1 MRTLA
6 FYVVVTL
13 CSCLPTFAGDLAAP
27 TDFLTTRPARDP
39 WNIDWR
45 TVDATPPI
53 GRGLVMAKALSQQP
67 PNPLTRQQP
76 VHAVAIQHSDA
87 YETRAKIHKYAS
99 YATLPLFAGEIA
111 LGQSL
116 FSSSTPGGGNKG
128 LHSAVGA
135 GIIGLFGVNTVTG
148 AWNLFG
154 EGWQEHDGRT
164 LRLAHGLLMFA
175 ADAGFV
181 ATWASAPHNDRFG
194 ISSTFDHDKR
204 VHRNIAFASI
214 GVGTAGYLVML
225 LANHGPFAHAQD
237 NTGQTPDGSGGVA
250 TVSGTSGTTSIAA
263 PVETASQPAET
274 SPAQPAE
281 TSPAQPADTTPPE
294 TAETSPGQTGINS
307 PAPVNTT
314 PGSTNALPKVAHTGL
329 STLFRDT
336 ALDYAHFPRRE
347 STWWIL
353 GIGGALAASLS
364 PLDDDVNAHLVSS
377 GAADKIWKPG
387 HIIGGPV
394 MYIAP
399 PAVYVYGRYILP
411 MFNDDTSVTNKWSHM
426 GLDLVRAELLQ
437 EGLVQAIKVSV
448 NRTRPNGQNFSFP
461 SGHAAATFAF
471 ASVIERHLGARL
483 AWPTLLIATYVG
495 TSRLHDNVHFLSDV
509 VFGAALGTA
518 AGWTVVGRHGST
530 NYSLMP
536 TPVPGGM
543 AFMVTRTPRTG
554 N

>member
-1 MRTLA
+1 MRMLA
-6 FYVVVTL
+6 FCVVVTL
-13 CSCLPTFAGDLAAP
+13 CSCLPAMAGDLATA
-27 TDFLTTRPARDP
+27 TDVLTTRPARDP
-39 WNIDWR
+39 WRIDWR
-45 TVDATPPI
+45 TLDATTPI
-53 GRGLVMAKALSQQP
+53 AGGLEISKALTQQP
-67 PNPLTRQQP
+67 PNPLPPQQP

-116 FSSSTPGGGNKG
+116 FNSSTPGGGNKG

-135 GIIGLFGVNTVTG
+135 GIIGLFGLNTVTG
-148 AWNLFG
+148 AWNMFG

-164 LRLAHGLLMFA
+164 LRLVHGLLMMA

-181 ATWASAPHNDRFG
+181 ATWASAPHGDRFG
-194 ISSTFDHDKR
+194 TSSTFDQDKR
-204 VHRNIAFASI
+204 VHRNIALTSI
-214 GVGTAGYLVML
+214 GVGTAGYLTML

-237 NTGQTPDGSGGVA
+237 NPPDGSGGVSA
-250 TVSGTSGTTSIAA
+250 TSSTSDTTPAQPS
-263 PVETASQPAET
+263 ETPSQRAET
-274 SPAQPAE
+274 SPDQTGV
-281 TSPAQPADTTPPE
+281 TSPPLGTTS
-294 TAETSPGQTGINS
+294 SPN
-307 PAPVNTT
+307 NT
-314 PGSTNALPKVAHTGL
+314 LPKPAHTGL

-336 ALDYAHFPRRE
+336 ALDYAYFPQRE

-353 GIGGALAASLS
+353 GIGGALAAAVH
-364 PLDDDVNAHLVSS
+364 PADDSVNSHLATS
-377 GAADKIWKPG
+377 GAANNFWKPG

-411 MFNDDTSVTNKWSHM
+411 MFDNDESVTNKWSHM

-437 EGLVQAIKVSV
+437 EGLVQVIKVSV
-448 NRTRPNGQNFSFP
+448 NRTRPNGQKYSFP

-483 AWPTLLIATYVG
+483 AWPTILIATYVG

-518 AGWTVVGRHGST
+518 SGWTVVGRHGRT

-543 AFMVTRTPRTG
+543 AFMVTRTPRSA

>member
-1 MRTLA
+1 MRTIV
-6 FYVVVTL
+6 FCVVVTL
-13 CSCLPTFAGDLAAP
+13 CSCLSAFAGDPAVQ

-39 WNIDWR
+39 WRIDW
-45 TVDATPPI
+45 TSLDATMPI
-53 GRGLVMAKALSQQP
+53 ARGGLVISKALAQQP
-67 PNPLTRQQP
+67 SNPLPTQP
-76 VHAVAIQHSDA
+76 PLHAAAIQYSDG

-116 FSSSTPGGGNKG
+116 FNSSTPGGGNKG

-148 AWNLFG
+148 AWNMFG

-164 LRLAHGLLMFA
+164 LRLAHGLLMMA

-181 ATWASAPHNDRFG
+181 ATWASAPHGDRFG

-204 VHRNIAFASI
+204 LHRNIAFASI
-214 GVGTAGYLVML
+214 GVGTAGYLLMIF
-225 LANHGPFAHAQD
+225 ANHSPFAHAQD
-237 NTGQTPDGSGGVA
+237 TTGQSPDGAGGVSA
-250 TVSGTSGTTSIAA
+250 ISSTPETTPPAQPS
-263 PVETASQPAET
+263 ETRSQPTET
-274 SPAQPAE
+274 SPAQPGE
-281 TSPAQPADTTPPE
+281 TSPAQAAGT
-294 TAETSPGQTGINS
+294 S
-307 PAPVNTT
+307 PAPAGTSAAPSTT
-314 PGSTNALPKVAHTGL
+314 FPMPAHTGL

-336 ALDYAHFPRRE
+336 VLDYAAFPGRE

-364 PLDDDVNAHLVSS
+364 PLDDDVNARLVSS

-399 PAVYVYGRYILP
+399 PVVYVYGRYILP
-411 MFNDDTSVTNKWSHM
+411 MFDDDASVTNKWSHM

-448 NRTRPNGQNFSFP
+448 NRTRPNGQKYSFP

-483 AWPTLLIATYVG
+483 AWPTILIATYVG

-543 AFMVTRTPRTG
+543 AFMVSRTTKSG

>member
-1 MRTLA
+1 MRTLLLC
-6 FYVVVTL
+6 VVVML
-13 CSCLPTFAGDLAAP
+13 CSCLSAIAGDLASP
-27 TDFLTTRPARDP
+27 TDFLTMRPARDP
-39 WNIDWR
+39 WQIDWR
-45 TVDATPPI
+45 RLDATASNAH
-53 GRGLVMAKALSQQP
+53 GLEISEALTQQS
-67 PNPLTRQQP
+67 PNPVPPPPP
-76 VHAVAIQHSDA
+76 VHAAAIQYSGG

-99 YATLPLFAGEIA
+99 YATLPLFAGELA

-116 FSSSTPGGGNKG
+116 FNSSTGSGGNRG

-135 GIIGLFGVNTVTG
+135 GIIGLFGVNTMTG
-148 AWNLFG
+148 AWNMFG

-164 LRLAHGLLMFA
+164 LRLTHGLLMMA
-175 ADAGFV
+175 ADVGFV
-181 ATWASAPHNDRFG
+181 ATWASAPHSRDRFG
-194 ISSTFDHDKR
+194 PTFDHDKR
-204 VHRNIAFASI
+204 VHRNIAVASI
-214 GVGTAGYLVML
+214 SVGTAGYLMML
-225 LANHGPFAHAQD
+225 IANHSPFAHAQD
-237 NTGQTPDGSGGVA
+237 GTGQTSPADA
-250 TVSGTSGTTSIAA
+250 TAQPVGTSAATT
-263 PVETASQPAET
+263 TAQPSDTPSQPTET
-274 SPAQPAE
+274 SPPQTAG
-281 TSPAQPADTTPPE
+281 TSPA
-294 TAETSPGQTGINS
+294 PGSTS
-307 PAPVNTT
+307 PAPTT
-314 PGSTNALPKVAHTGL
+314 TFPMPQHTGL

-336 ALDYAHFPRRE
+336 ALDYAAFPRRE
-347 STWWIL
+347 STWWFL
-353 GIGGALAASLS
+353 GIGGALAAALH

-411 MFNDDTSVTNKWSHM
+411 MFDDDASVTNKWSHM

-448 NRTRPNGQNFSFP
+448 NRTRPNGQKYSFP

-483 AWPTLLIATYVG
+483 AWPTIVIATYVG

-518 AGWTVVGRHGST
+518 AGWTVVGRHGRT

-543 AFMVTRTPRTG
+543 AVMVTRLPRSG